1 MSRGVYCESKE
12 EARQGKKVT
21 CSLTIWSAAGSAAIN
36 EDDFLLSIIKDIR
49 RSDHDS
55 YNHVWQM

>member
-1 MSRGVYCESKE
+1 MLSH
-12 EARQGKKVT
+12 
-21 CSLTIWSAAGSAAIN
+21 SLTIWSAAGSAAIN

-49 RSDHDS
+49 RSDHGS